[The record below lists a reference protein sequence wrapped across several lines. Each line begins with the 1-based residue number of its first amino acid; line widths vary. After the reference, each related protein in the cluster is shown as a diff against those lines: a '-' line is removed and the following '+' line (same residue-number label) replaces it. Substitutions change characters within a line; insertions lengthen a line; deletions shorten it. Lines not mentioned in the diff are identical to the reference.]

1 MFSRTRFG
9 KRADGS
15 RACENTV
22 HGNTRPRETHCYRN
36 VRSLRLFKNVFR
48 REMELDSDFSNA
60 EKPVAKDEI
69 IAAQWV
75 YKNDHLI

>member
-1 MFSRTRFG
+1 MS
-9 KRADGS
+9 
-15 RACENTV
+15 
-22 HGNTRPRETHCYRN
+22 
-36 VRSLRLFKNVFR
+36 R